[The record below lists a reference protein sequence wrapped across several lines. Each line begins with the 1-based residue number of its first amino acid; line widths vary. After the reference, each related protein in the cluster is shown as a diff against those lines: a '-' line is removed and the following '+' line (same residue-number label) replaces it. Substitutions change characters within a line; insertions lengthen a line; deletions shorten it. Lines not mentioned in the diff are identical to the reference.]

1 MKANRHIPHFSRAI
15 AALVIAVSF
24 TGCERELEELEPVAY
39 SNDPFV
45 FMDGFSGGLN
55 YAAFGG
61 SNILAFQVDN
71 EVTYNNSAASM
82 RIEVPDVNDPTGAYA
97 GGTYFTSVGRDLSEY
112 TALTFWA
119 KASQPA
125 NIDVIGFGNDLGE
138 SKYQVTLNG
147 VAVNTNWKKYY
158 IPIPDPSRLTAERGM
173 FFYSEGP
180 EDGNGYTFWIDE
192 VQFENLGT
200 IAHPSPAILLGQ
212 DQEITSFAGITA
224 QIGGLSATFNLPSGV
239 NQTQSLAPAYFTFS
253 SSNEDI
259 ATVSATGLVTV
270 VGGPGV
276 AVITAKVGNADAEG
290 SMTVNSE
297 GVFDAAPVPTDPE
310 ANVLSIFSDAYDNQP
325 VEYYNGYWAPFQTTL
340 SADFEVNGDNIL
352 NYTNFNFVGI
362 QFSQP
367 TLDATDMTHLRMDL
381 YFPNAIAPGTIF
393 RVQLVDF
400 GANQAF
406 GGGDD
411 TSHNLTIN
419 SAGITSQ
426 QWISLD
432 LPLTLFANLASRENL
447 AQIIFEG
454 VNVSNFYVDNIY
466 FRQ

>member
-1 MKANRHIPHFSRAI
+1 MKANSHNSLFSRAI
-15 AALVIAVSF
+15 AALIIAVTF
-24 TGCERELEELEPVAY
+24 MGCERDLEELNPVAY
-39 SNDPFV
+39 STDPYV

-71 EVTYNNSAASM
+71 EVTYNNTEASM

-97 GGTYFTSVGRDLSEY
+97 GGTYFTSVGRDLTGY

-147 VAVNTNWKKYY
+147 LDVNTNWKKYY

-192 VQFENLGT
+192 VQFEDLST
-200 IAHPSPAILLGQ
+200 IAHANPAILLGQ
-212 DQEITSFAGITA
+212 DQTITSFAGITA
-224 QIGGLSATFNLPSGV
+224 QIGGLSATFNLPSGID
-239 NQTQSLAPAYFTFS
+239 QAQSIAPAYFTFS
-253 SSNEDI
+253 SSNEEI
-259 ATVSATGLVTV
+259 ATVSATGLVSV
-270 VGGPGV
+270 VGGPGE
-276 AVITAKVGNADAEG
+276 AVITAKMGNVEADG

-310 ANVLSIFSDAYDNQP
+310 ANVISIFSDAYDNYP

-340 SADFEVNGDNIL
+340 SADFEVNGDHIL

-367 TLDATDMTHLRMDL
+367 TLDATDLTHLRMDL

-400 GANQAF
+400 GADGAYN
-406 GGGDD
+406 GGDD
-411 TSHNLTIN
+411 SSHNLTIN
-419 SAGITSQ
+419 SAGIVSQ

-432 LPLTLFANLASRENL
+432 LPLSLFVNLTNRDHL